1 MKFSKFQTR
10 MENGFSELKL
20 EAHSFRSYRTGLTGY
35 FIESC
40 RLSRWAEIGNRWRR
54 DCHHLPWS
62 ILNYASPSNHCSI
75 LAFSSRDPRFFVY
88 AWIFSDKFGFELNE
102 SFQEIEGNEEKIS
115 SCVFRF
121 LHLVYIHFSFAL
133 LEIRFKLLIT
143 MILISWLKYIGSRF
157 KFPRNR
163 WNWSIIFND

>member
-1 MKFSKFQTR
+1 MKFSKFQTRRR

-62 ILNYASPSNHCSI
+62 ILNYAPPSNHCSYSRVLLQRSTRGYFRI
-75 LAFSSRDPRFFVY
+75 NSDLNWTNLFRKSREMKRKFLLAF
-88 AWIFSDKFGFELNE
+88 
-102 SFQEIEGNEEKIS
+102 
-115 SCVFRF
+115 F
-121 LHLVYIHFSFAL
+121 LHLVSISRLHFW
-133 LEIRFKLLIT
+133 KLDL
-143 MILISWLKYIGSRF
+143 
-157 KFPRNR
+157 NC
-163 WNWSIIFND
+163 

>member
-62 ILNYASPSNHCSI
+62 ILNYAPPSNHCSY
-75 LAFSSRDPRFFVY
+75 SRVLLQRSTLLRLRVD
-88 AWIFSDKFGFELNE
+88 IFGFELRIFSGNQGKWRE
-102 SFQEIEGNEEKIS
+102 NFFLRFSFLI
-115 SCVFRF
+115 SCV
-121 LHLVYIHFSFAL
+121 HFSFAL

-157 KFPRNR
+157 KFSRNW
-163 WNWSIIFND
+163 WNWSIHLFSTI